1 MAMAPLSPADA
12 EVALRTF
19 PRRWRSLLGSLDPD
33 DPDTEVRLRQEGP
46 DGRSAL
52 GAASEAA
59 DALEVADGHL
69 RKAVSSDRP
78 SLQRTGAPTE
88 TSLDASLGRIDV
100 AAPVL
105 ADTVASIASG
115 DLDRQAELDGS
126 TVTVRSLLSD
136 VVQQV
141 ADLLRAGDRA
151 LHTRS

>member
-1 MAMAPLSPADA
+1 MAPLSPADA

-19 PRRWRSLLGSLDPD
+19 PRRWRSLLGGLDPD
-33 DPDTEVRLRQEGP
+33 DPDTEVRLRQVGP

-59 DALEVADGHL
+59 AALEVADGHL

-78 SLQRTGAPTE
+78 SLRRTEGAADPA
-88 TSLDASLGRIDV
+88 LADALGRIDA

-105 ADTVASIASG
+105 AATVASIATG
-115 DLDRQAELDGS
+115 DLDRQAELDGR
-126 TVTVRSLLSD
+126 TVSVRSLVSD

-141 ADLLRAGDRA
+141 ADLLRSADRA
-151 LHTRS
+151 LHTRT